1 MKLDETE
8 WRKVVANAV
17 SKGWARYPKNQGP
30 SLIDSLPD
38 DEDSAPTPVDDAPIP
53 PTAPPLE

>member
-17 SKGWARYPKNQGP
+17 SKGWAKYPKNQGP
-30 SLIDSLPD
+30 SLFDSLPD
-38 DEDSAPTPVDDAPIP
+38 DEDRMQPPSDDAPVP
-53 PTAPPLE
+53 PNAPPLE